1 MFRNSKIA
9 GGFSFRNTK
18 CSDIINFGIGPY
30 FQSFLDQVLKEA
42 SYFVCSFDESDNSTI
57 KKEQMGMTAQY
68 WDNSTWSQKDP
79 TTANY
84 WEKRQLW
91 MYTQN
96 SNPVQSHLTEVK

>member
-1 MFRNSKIA
+1 
-9 GGFSFRNTK
+9 
-18 CSDIINFGIGPY
+18 
-30 FQSFLDQVLKEA
+30 
-42 SYFVCSFDESDNSTI
+42 
-57 KKEQMGMTAQY
+57 MGMTAQY